1 MQDAEALRKVAAGGW
16 HGQQCGQQH
25 EQQHERRMAPGIA
38 AVAKL
43 APFAKLGPFSEQQLQ
58 QLGALQAQLLLQPSA
73 TAAAPRTSPTPPAAA
88 AAAHAAAP
96 VSASVAA
103 PEMALGGTNSH
114 LAGKSGLATPASPMH
129 KQHQQQQQ
137 HASSD
142 DGDGTNTAAETSPES
157 DRGHL
162 LPATGVTPGV

>member
-1 MQDAEALRKVAAGGW
+1 
-16 HGQQCGQQH
+16 
-25 EQQHERRMAPGIA
+25 MAPGIA

-58 QLGALQAQLLLQPSA
+58 QLGALQAQLLRPSA

-88 AAAHAAAP
+88 IAAHAAAP
-96 VSASVAA
+96 VAASAAA
-103 PEMALGGTNSH
+103 PEMALGGNSH
-114 LAGKSGLATPASPMH
+114 SAGKLGLPTPASPMH
-129 KQHQQQQQ
+129 KQQQQ

-162 LPATGVTPGV
+162 LPATGVAPGV